1 MQNLLQELEL
11 IEALNKEFFEK
22 KNIKLYQYITI
33 TKCPVMIRFNSKMD
47 NIFNLPKEIFDKVNS
62 LILSYYGM

>member
-1 MQNLLQELEL
+1 MENLLRELEL

-47 NIFNLPKEIFDKVNS
+47 NIFNLPK
-62 LILSYYGM
+62 